1 VTFDSAA
8 YGPKVAAILGDGHR
22 LMDLGPGSP
31 NKAARPLL
39 VAFDPL
45 ADLGKPPTVREMAR
59 ACLSAL
65 YLYHDLLDESHSIS
79 QDLPSATGSFLH
91 AVMHRR
97 EPDASNAKYWWRR
110 VGQHPVFGPLA
121 AAAAAAG
128 YESQGEWDPFAFVDR
143 CEAARGRG
151 TPDESLL
158 RRVQLLEWQLLFD
171 HCFRAAASSA

>member
-1 VTFDSAA
+1 VTFDPAA

-22 LMDLGPGSP
+22 LMDIGPGSP
-31 NKAARPLL
+31 NQAARPLL
-39 VAFDPL
+39 AAFDPL
-45 ADLGKPPTVREMAR
+45 TDLVKSPTDREMAR

-65 YLYHDLLDESHSIS
+65 YLYHDFLDDSHSIS

-110 VGQHPVFGPLA
+110 VGEHPVFGPLA
-121 AAAAAAG
+121 AAAAAVG
-128 YESQGEWDPFAFVDR
+128 YESRGGWDPFAFVDR

-151 TPDESLL
+151 TAEEELL
-158 RRVQLLEWQLLFD
+158 RRVQLAEWQLLFD
-171 HCFRAAASSA
+171 HCYQAAMTS

>member
-1 VTFDSAA
+1 VTFDPAA
-8 YGPKVAAILGDGHR
+8 YGPKVAAILGDGRR

-31 NKAARPLL
+31 NRAAGPLL
-39 VAFDPL
+39 TAFDPL
-45 ADLGKPPTVREMAR
+45 ADLGRPPADRQMAR

-65 YLYHDLLDESHSIS
+65 YLYHDFLDESHSIS

-97 EPDASNAKYWWRR
+97 EPDASNSKYWWRR
-110 VGQHPVFGPLA
+110 VGSHPVFGPLDA
-121 AAAAAAG
+121 AAAALG
-128 YESQGEWDPFAFVDR
+128 YDSANGWDPFAFVDW

-171 HCFRAAASSA
+171 HCYRATLGSV